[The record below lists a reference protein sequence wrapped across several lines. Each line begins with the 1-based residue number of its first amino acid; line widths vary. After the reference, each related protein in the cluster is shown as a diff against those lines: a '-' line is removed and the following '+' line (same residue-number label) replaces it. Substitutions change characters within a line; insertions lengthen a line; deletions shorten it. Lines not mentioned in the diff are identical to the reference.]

1 MRRKDLLRTLFS
13 RMLVVYMTVI
23 FSLIILLGVAVIV
36 IIRGQTYGARQDL
49 VRMESVEVV
58 NIEKQRI
65 SGVISETDA
74 VRKLQAAAAGNDLLI
89 EIYPEDG
96 EPEHYYGKSSWSSL
110 AGIEPDAERRQ
121 QLIAEAAAGNTE
133 TKQYYEEVSDSRT
146 LTKIATLPDYGA
158 VTHLILLHAD
168 TSDIAEMLNDLVLIV
183 ALILLVG
190 LLIGLIVVYSTTSA
204 VIRPF
209 REVNDIVQQ
218 YSMGDYNARIP
229 ITGTEETIQLAQ
241 NFNNMADQLED
252 LEATRQSFVANVS
265 HELRSPLTS
274 MKGFLEAMHDG
285 TIAKEDYDQYI
296 DIVLTETKR
305 MASMVNDLLDLA
317 RIESGKSVLK
327 LEIFDINE
335 LIRRIL
341 ITFEAR
347 IYERKM
353 DVEIRFAQEQF
364 YVEADSTQI
373 SQVIRNLIDNAIKY
387 SQEKSKLRIA
397 TYAMRKEVYVSI
409 QDFGRGIPEEDIPHV
424 FDRFYKVEKAHTPS
438 KQSGTG
444 LGLSIVKRIIDQ
456 HGQQITLKSAVGK
469 GSTFTFTLKR
479 VPVPKR
485 TQQEQNGGIIH
496 EQY

>member
-13 RMLVVYMTVI
+13 RMLAVYMTVI
-23 FSLIILLGVAVIV
+23 FSLIVLLGVAVIV
-36 IIRGQTYGARQDL
+36 IIRGQTYGSRQDL
-49 VRMESVEVV
+49 VRMESVEVL

-65 SGVISETDA
+65 SGALSEAEAKQKLYALA
-74 VRKLQAAAAGNDLLI
+74 VGNNLLI
-89 EIYPEDG
+89 EIYPMGG
-96 EPEHYYGKSSWSSL
+96 EPEHYYGRSSWLSVADL
-110 AGIEPDAERRQ
+110 EPDEERKQ
-121 QLIAEAAAGNTE
+121 QLIAEVAAGNTE
-133 TKQYYEEVSDSRT
+133 TKQYYQDISEIKT
-146 LTKIATLPDYGA
+146 LTKIATLPDSGT
-158 VTHLILLHAD
+158 VTHLILVHAD
-168 TSDIAEMLNDLVLIV
+168 TSEISEALNDLILIV
-183 ALILLVG
+183 VLVLLVG

-204 VIRPF
+204 VIKPF

-229 ITGTEETIQLAQ
+229 ISGTEETIQLALS
-241 NFNNMADQLED
+241 FNNMADQLED

-285 TIAKEDYDQYI
+285 TIVKEEYDQYI

-327 LEIFDINE
+327 LEVFDINE

-387 SQEKSKLRIA
+387 SPENSKLRIA
-397 TYAMRKEVYVSI
+397 TYAMRKEVYISI
-409 QDFGRGIPEEDIPHV
+409 QDFGQGIPEEDVPRV

-456 HGQQITLKSAVGK
+456 HGQKITLKSARGK

-479 VPVPKR
+479 APVPKR
-485 TQQEQNGGIIH
+485 TQQDQNGGMIH